1 MDGKLEAITAPLD
14 FRVLQLWKSK
24 MQNTSK
30 KITVNEISSLK
41 VWKKVLFSIIF
52 SSLTYDF

>member
-41 VWKKVLFSIIF
+41 V
-52 SSLTYDF
+52 